1 MNKTENAMRAFHK
14 YIESLGD
21 QVNEDNIDE
30 YTQKFIQEY
39 NQSILEKREG
49 KQDYT
54 DEEKAY
60 NLFDEAMESP
70 SEKQSKKLLKQA
82 LQLKPDFLDAKIEL
96 AILQPDIYKQIKEL
110 EKLESVEKERLV
122 KEGCFLHNIGSFY
135 GILDTRP
142 YIRLLYTIASLYQ
155 QMGAYRKAMDIYET
169 IITLN
174 TNDNTG
180 SRFSL
185 MGIYASL
192 EEQEKIEELFNK
204 YPEDNVPFHLFQSV
218 FAFKICDYTKARRH
232 IRKVQSF
239 VPTFKKLINGTLKE
253 KELDFDSPA
262 GYYSPYSLEEVLM
275 YMNEFEDLFT
285 NDYYIDFI
293 KKTLK

>member
-21 QVNEDNIDE
+21 QVNEDNIQE

-49 KQDYT
+49 KQEYT

-70 SEKQSKKLLKQA
+70 SEKQTKKLLKQA

-96 AILQPDIYKQIKEL
+96 AILQPNIFKRIKEL
-110 EKLESVEKERLV
+110 EKLESEEKERLV
-122 KEGCFLHNIGSFY
+122 KEGYFLHDIGSFY
-135 GILDTRP
+135 GLLETRP
-142 YIRLLYTIASLYQ
+142 YIRLLYSMASLYQ
-155 QMGAYRKAMDIYET
+155 QIGAYRKAMDIYET

-185 MGIYASL
+185 MGIYTSL

-204 YPEDNVPFHLFQSV
+204 YPEDNIPYHLFQSV
-218 FAFKICDYTKARRH
+218 FAFKICDYTRSRRH
-232 IRKVQSF
+232 IRKVQSY
-239 VPTFKKLINGTLKE
+239 VPTFRELINGTLKE
-253 KELDFDSPA
+253 EELDFDTPD
-262 GYYSPYSLEEVLM
+262 GYYSPYSLEEILM
-275 YMNEFEDLFT
+275 YMNEFENLFT
-285 NDYYIDFI
+285 NDYFIDFI
-293 KKTLK
+293 KKNT